1 MNITTNCNDDSFSM
15 EDFADRLSSRGI
27 YVDHCEALVYQ
38 IVSFRRKK
46 FNCTPKQEEDNERLL
61 KTMSIKDLMLIVEEG
76 EVVFHFLINY
86 AVPFLLL
93 RFVRE
98 LLRASRCGNMS
109 VEEARAEFDV
119 LVRKHVLIKKIVDL
133 YSESNFGQSRPS
145 ASVPDPSS
153 RFGEREQPGTHT
165 VPTGTGIFATPSV
178 GPDATKAKETV
189 AAPLTSSTGPNVA
202 VVDKAKD
209 TTPSTGP
216 NVAVVDKAKD
226 ATPSTGPN
234 LAVVDKAKDATPS
247 TGPNLAVV
255 DKTKEP
261 TKARN
266 VSKIAVTLNEDGD
279 VLSDGEGEE
288 ASHDSDGVDSG
299 GEEASH
305 DSDEVDSGEED
316 VPTSSKK
323 RHTPTTHPTDPGEED
338 APSAF
343 KKHRAAPAPSTDDE
357 DEEEEGKEENDEDE
371 EEGEE
376 ENNEDEEEGEEE
388 NNEDEEEG
396 EEENDEDEGEGEDE
410 EENDEDGEEGVID
423 IEQLQQTAI
432 WFKDNMNMSMPQA
445 LEKAKEFLRSSKR
458 HVESKSPK
466 HLPKKKKK
474 KATVEVR
481 HEEEEDDDEWDDE
494 DDDGGEIDEADE
506 EGDEAY
512 HDNDVNN
519 DDSEDRDERVE
530 RKRFGQQSIE
540 LYPNYHKKVKSL
552 RSHVIRSKG
561 GLRTISVPI
570 NLFKPSIGEEP
581 IVRGLS
587 WPNADNRDAVGKLRA
602 HCEKH
607 STAPGITKLIKSG
620 YFEKDWQTWCA
631 ILDEHRDNMLYN
643 RLGNGSTGYS
653 FRWEV
658 RSIEQVTRHVQFS
671 RGFVFI
677 AYTFKGEDLM
687 TILSVEFDT
696 RVDSY
701 MKFWNVRTSEVT
713 SRKIKKCK

>member
-1 MNITTNCNDDSFSM
+1 M
-15 EDFADRLSSRGI
+15 
-27 YVDHCEALVYQ
+27 
-38 IVSFRRKK
+38 
-46 FNCTPKQEEDNERLL
+46 
-61 KTMSIKDLMLIVEEG
+61 
-76 EVVFHFLINY
+76 
-86 AVPFLLL
+86 
-93 RFVRE
+93 
-98 LLRASRCGNMS
+98 
-109 VEEARAEFDV
+109 
-119 LVRKHVLIKKIVDL
+119 
-133 YSESNFGQSRPS
+133 
-145 ASVPDPSS
+145 
-153 RFGEREQPGTHT
+153 
-165 VPTGTGIFATPSV
+165 
-178 GPDATKAKETV
+178 
-189 AAPLTSSTGPNVA
+189 
-202 VVDKAKD
+202 
-209 TTPSTGP
+209 
-216 NVAVVDKAKD
+216 
-226 ATPSTGPN
+226 
-234 LAVVDKAKDATPS
+234 
-247 TGPNLAVV
+247 
-255 DKTKEP
+255 TKEP

-266 VSKIAVTLNEDGD
+266 FSKIAVTLNEDGD

-288 ASHDSDGVDSG
+288 ASR
-299 GEEASH
+299 

-357 DEEEEGKEENDEDE
+357 DEGED
-371 EEGEE
+371 
-376 ENNEDEEEGEEE
+376 
-388 NNEDEEEG
+388 
-396 EEENDEDEGEGEDE
+396 EEENDEDEGEDE
-410 EENDEDGEEGVID
+410 EENDEDEEENDEDEEENDEDEEEGVID

-432 WFKDNMNMSMPQA
+432 WFKDNMKMSMPQA

-474 KATVEVR
+474 ATVEVR
-481 HEEEEDDDEWDDE
+481 HEEEEEDDDEWDDE

-506 EGDEAY
+506 EGDDAY

>member
-1 MNITTNCNDDSFSM
+1 MLSRFIYVPPTNDYAIAFYLRTTNQRSFVPILSASRNHPHNIQSGPSESANMKITANCNDDSFSM

-61 KTMSIKDLMLIVEEG
+61 KTMSIKDLMLTVEEG
-76 EVVFHFLINY
+76 DVVFHFLINY

-119 LVRKHVLIKKIVDL
+119 LVKKHVLIKKIVDS

-153 RFGEREQPGTHT
+153 RFGEREQPGTPT
-165 VPTGTGIFATPSV
+165 VPTGTGIFATLSV

-209 TTPSTGP
+209 ATPSTGP
-216 NVAVVDKAKD
+216 NVAVVDK
-226 ATPSTGPN
+226 TE
-234 LAVVDKAKDATPS
+234 
-247 TGPNLAVV
+247 
-255 DKTKEP
+255 EP

-266 VSKIAVTLNEDGD
+266 FSKIAVTLNEDGD

-288 ASHDSDGVDSG
+288 ASRDSDG
-299 GEEASH
+299 
-305 DSDEVDSGEED
+305 VDSGEED
-316 VPTSSKK
+316 VPPSSKK

-357 DEEEEGKEENDEDE
+357 DEGED
-371 EEGEE
+371 
-376 ENNEDEEEGEEE
+376 
-388 NNEDEEEG
+388 
-396 EEENDEDEGEGEDE
+396 EGEDE
-410 EENDEDGEEGVID
+410 EENDEDNDEDEGEDEEENDEENDEDEGEDEEEEGAIDID

-432 WFKDNMNMSMPQA
+432 WFKDNMKMSMPQA

-474 KATVEVR
+474 TTIEVR
-481 HEEEEDDDEWDDE
+481 HEEDDDEWDDE
-494 DDDGGEIDEADE
+494 DDDGGEIDEADKD
-506 EGDEAY
+506 GDEAY